1 MRAKTLCAVLLF
13 VVSIGLGAEEAVL
26 QILIGS
32 PSDAR
37 LEEVLYLAAGV
48 ELTRA
53 GFDSRRIRTSLAAEF
68 EALDRERIED
78 QAKEFDTPYV
88 LLVEYA
94 PQDTT
99 IEIDFSLYAVA
110 AESPVASR
118 QLVSPIDIDLDGRV
132 GETVRDLIEEADLQR
147 ERTATTAVEGIGLVP
162 RPTPPAAD
170 ATVGTGTGGARVQG
184 LEIGVNTSGLF
195 VLGAASEYFTYGVAG
210 TVTGGYAPEL
220 SALGATFG
228 GRASVIR
235 LFPNE
240 GVEGGALRV
249 VTFGPEV
256 LVGTRYRAP
265 ARLGAR
271 VSGGAAVLVV
281 SRSEE
286 TLAKTVPFVDSG
298 VGARLALG
306 SLVAIGIEIN
316 YLVVLE
322 TGFPV
327 MGLFPSIT
335 VSMEP

>member
-1 MRAKTLCAVLLF
+1 YT
-13 VVSIGLGAEEAVL
+13 VS
-26 QILIGS
+26 S
-32 PSDAR
+32 
-37 LEEVLYLAAGV
+37 
-48 ELTRA
+48 
-53 GFDSRRIRTSLAAEF
+53 
-68 EALDRERIED
+68 
-78 QAKEFDTPYV
+78 
-88 LLVEYA
+88 
-94 PQDTT
+94 
-99 IEIDFSLYAVA
+99 
-110 AESPVASR
+110 ESPVASR
-118 QLVSPIDIDLDGRV
+118 ELVSPVDIDLDGRV
-132 GETVRDLIEEADLQR
+132 GRAVRELIEDAGLQR
-147 ERTATTAVEGIGLVP
+147 ERTATTSVEGIELAP
-162 RPTPPAAD
+162 RPASPAPD
-170 ATVGTGTGGARVQG
+170 ATVDTGTARVQG
-184 LEIGVNTSGLF
+184 FEIGVNTSGLF
-195 VLGAASEYFTYGVAG
+195 VVGAASEYFTYGVAG
-210 TVTGGYAPEL
+210 TVTGGYAPAL

-228 GRASVIR
+228 GRASFIR

-240 GVEGGALRV
+240 GVEGGDLRV
-249 VTFGPEV
+249 VALGPEV

-298 VGARLALG
+298 VGARLPLG